1 MHYFAGLDIGTTHTK
16 IVICDQALTVYFQS
30 KRPYVKGAGATLDSL
45 EILDNVNLLL
55 QEVFSTFLKADDNLT
70 VSFSSAMHSLVLV
83 DGNAIPLT
91 PLFTWA
97 DASAQPVM
105 ARLRQDPMAV
115 KLFSETGTPLHPMS
129 PFCKLAWIK
138 ESEPSM
144 LATAAKCVGI
154 KEFVWFRLTG
164 QWQVDHSI
172 AAATG
177 LFSQRTVS
185 WHPDALRIAG
195 VAPRQLS
202 TPVAVTHNITGSY
215 TVDSKIHAVNWVIGG
230 SDGGLA
236 QIGSGATDSDTAAL
250 TIGTS
255 GAIRVMLPRLW
266 TDENMEL
273 FTYMIDADHFV
284 CGAAINNGG
293 IITRWWQEEVMQAK
307 GNSAEIMEAFA
318 ADAASVEPGCDGLT
332 CVPWFAGERSPVW
345 DATATG
351 TFGGVKI
358 SHTHATFKRAL
369 VEGICFSFRQLLE
382 KLEAAHGPIR
392 QIMASGGFTE
402 SKWWVQLMADILQRP
417 LVLPGDERDASAM
430 GAIAIA
436 LKSAGIISNWDLLN
450 TPATQ
455 VYNPAAHTKM
465 TYDKNYQYFLHL
477 CRSSSSL
484 PPS

>member
-30 KRPYVKGAGATLDSL
+30 KRPYIKGAGATLDPI
-45 EILDNVNLLL
+45 EISDNVNALLV
-55 QEVFSTFLKADDNLT
+55 EAFSAFLSADDTLT

-83 DGNAIPLT
+83 DNQAIPLT
-91 PLFTWA
+91 PLYTWA

-105 ARLRQDPMAV
+105 ARLKQDPAAV
-115 KLFSETGTPLHPMS
+115 RLFKETGTPLHPMS
-129 PFCKLAWIK
+129 PFCKLAWLR
-138 ESEPSM
+138 ESDPS
-144 LATAAKCVGI
+144 LLLSASKCVGI

-164 QWQVDHSI
+164 KWQVDHSI

-177 LFSQRTVS
+177 LFSQRTAS

-195 VAPRQLS
+195 VEPHQLS
-202 TPVAVTHNITGSY
+202 TPVPVTHNIIGSY
-215 TVDSKIHAVNWVIGG
+215 TDGFKTHAINWVIGG

-236 QIGSGATDSDTAAL
+236 QIGSGAGDSGTAAL

-255 GAIRVMLPRLW
+255 GAIRVMLSRLW
-266 TDENMEL
+266 TDDLNEL

-293 IITRWWQEEVMQAK
+293 IILRWWQEAVMQET
-307 GNSAEIMEAFA
+307 GDSAAIMEAFA
-318 ADAASVEPGCDGLT
+318 RDAASVEPGCDGLT

-351 TFGGVKI
+351 TFSGVKI

-382 KLEAAHGPIR
+382 KLEAVYGPIR
-392 QIMASGGFTE
+392 LIKASGGFTE

-417 LVLPGDERDASAM
+417 VALPDDERDASAV

-436 LKSAGIISNWDLLN
+436 LQSERIISNWEQLRFPTL
-450 TPATQ
+450 Q
-455 VYNPAAHTKM
+455 VYNPADHAKTI
-465 TYDKNYQYFLHL
+465 YDKNYQYFLQL
-477 CRSSSSL
+477 CRSLSSL
-484 PPS
+484 PPY